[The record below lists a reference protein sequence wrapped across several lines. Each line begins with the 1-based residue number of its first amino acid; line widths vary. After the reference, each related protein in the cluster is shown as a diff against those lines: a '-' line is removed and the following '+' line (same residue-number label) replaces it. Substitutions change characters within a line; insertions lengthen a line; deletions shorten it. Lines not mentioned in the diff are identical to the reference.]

1 MTLLPSPYTSTA
13 EALIPMEGLALHD
26 PGVDGRTY
34 LLALHRP
41 PHPLQLFP
49 GRRLFLREVQ
59 QVLDL
64 HWHLWLL
71 CLQPG
76 PSLAPVQVSDL
87 AFLTREDTTM
97 LPPRVDLA
105 QLQHLVQRALP
116 A

>member
-1 MTLLPSPYTSTA
+1 MTLLPSPHTSKA

-59 QVLDL
+59 QVLAL
-64 HWHLWLL
+64 GWNLWLL
-71 CLQPG
+71 GLQPG
-76 PSLAPVQVSDL
+76 PQVGRRQVSDL
-87 AFLTREDTTM
+87 AFLSLEEATL
-97 LPPRVDLA
+97 LPPVVDLNRLL
-105 QLQHLVQRALP
+105 QLVDGAVP
-116 A
+116 Y